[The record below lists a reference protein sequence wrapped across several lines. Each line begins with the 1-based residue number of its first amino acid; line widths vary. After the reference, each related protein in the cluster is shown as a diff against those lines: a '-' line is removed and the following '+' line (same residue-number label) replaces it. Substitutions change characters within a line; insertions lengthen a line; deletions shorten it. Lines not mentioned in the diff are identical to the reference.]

1 MKNSNKFSKLFA
13 FILEPVEG
21 YTRLVWILKY
31 GLWVVAVVMVSWLLV
46 MPLLN
51 PVHERFSL
59 NFSSVQKG
67 ASEKPK
73 MTKPRFQ
80 GLDSSNQSFYITA
93 DSATQESEN
102 VIVLD
107 QVNGDISTEDGGWA
121 SVIADAGTIYTEKN
135 ELHLYGNVQV
145 YTGDGYEFKTE
156 RATIYTDKSVI
167 EGDKPILGQG
177 PSGTIDAQSFRIE
190 QGGQIIKFKRDVRLI
205 VFPASKG

>member
-1 MKNSNKFSKLFA
+1 MNNPKKFSKLFA
-13 FILEPVEG
+13 FISEPVAG
-21 YTRLVWILKY
+21 YTRLVWLLKY
-31 GLWVVAVVMVSWLLV
+31 GLWIVVVIMVGWLVV

-59 NFSSVQKG
+59 NFSSVQKD
-67 ASEKPK
+67 ATEKPK

-80 GLDSSNQSFYITA
+80 GLDGSNQPFYITA

-102 VIVLD
+102 VIILD
-107 QVNGDISTEDGGWA
+107 QVNGDISTENGGWA
-121 SVIADAGTIYTEKN
+121 SVIADSGTIYTEKN

-156 RATIYTDKSVI
+156 KATIYTDKSVI
-167 EGDKPILGQG
+167 EGDEPIKGQG

-190 QGGQIIKFKRDVRLI
+190 QGGQIIIFKRDVRLI